1 MELCDKCDDK
11 DVCTKLC
18 KKAEVY
24 VSQDYISQKE
34 LTIDYID
41 NFSEMIDYK
50 LNKYTK
56 KTIINLYKDGM
67 DAEEIMYHVPFNK
80 TYVYR
85 IVKEY
90 KESL

>member
-1 MELCDKCDDK
+1 MELCDKCEYK

-34 LTIDYID
+34 LTIPYID

-67 DAEEIMYHVPFNK
+67 DTNEISYHVPFSK
-80 TYVYR
+80 QYVR
-85 IVKEY
+85 KVIREY
-90 KESL
+90 KEDL